1 MALVVELLSRSNT
14 PIKHY
19 LFEKDAIT
27 VGRGYNNDLRL
38 NDPYVC
44 ANHLTISQDSGQAQ
58 IEFSDLTSINGTR
71 KNDLNCHKGGL
82 CSDDILTVGR
92 TRLRVFDDSR
102 VVAPTVRLSKLEEK
116 ISWFSYF
123 PVMLFLAGCYA
134 MMLLANAYLTSF
146 AEFNLTKA
154 LPEIMGR
161 ILLVSIW
168 PLSFAL
174 LAKLSKKESHLI
186 SQFSLIWIFLL
197 LIQALAIIKLFI
209 SFNLPSTDWWQWLEL
224 LILAGLLFVLFWF
237 SLFIAFHQQTRRRN
251 SMSVFF
257 SAGLL
262 LLLVVL
268 SHFNGTDFSIMPN
281 YDANLLPPQYNLTT
295 PSSSEEFLQRSEA
308 LFDDLNKEV
317 AKHEQ

>member
-14 PIKHY
+14 PLKHY
-19 LFEKDAIT
+19 LFEKDSIT
-27 VGRGYNNDLRL
+27 IGRGYNNDLRL
-38 NDPYVC
+38 SDPYVC
-44 ANHLTISQDSGQAQ
+44 ANHLTIYQGSEQAQ

-71 KNDLNCHKGGL
+71 KNDLSCHKGGL
-82 CSDDILTVGR
+82 CSDDVLTVGR
-92 TRLRVFDDSR
+92 TRLRVFNDAR
-102 VVAPTVRLSKLEEK
+102 LVAPTVRLSELEER

-134 MMLLANAYLTSF
+134 LMLLADAYLTSF
-146 AEFNLTKA
+146 TEFNLTKA

-161 ILLVSIW
+161 ILMVSIW

-174 LAKLSKKESHLI
+174 MAKLSKKESHLI

-197 LIQALAIIKLFI
+197 ALQALAVIKLFI

-224 LILAGLLFVLFWF
+224 VIFAALLFLLFWF

-268 SHFNGTDFSIMPN
+268 SHFNGDDFSIMPS
-281 YDANLLPPQYNLTT
+281 YDAKLLPPQYNLST
-295 PSSSEEFLQRSEA
+295 PASSEEFLLRSET
-308 LFDDLNKEV
+308 LFDDLSKQLE
-317 AKHEQ
+317 KHEE